1 MKFEGVEVRLGMK
14 NQKHIMVY
22 DSRFL
27 ASLEMTAKQ
36 KEKKKAFSS
45 GEAAAK
51 RPRLSH
57 VDRVIPNAVR
67 NLL

>member
-1 MKFEGVEVRLGMK
+1 MFLGMK

-22 DSRFL
+22 EGRFL

-36 KEKKKAFSS
+36 KEKKKALSG

-51 RPRLSH
+51 RPPSLTRDSRH
-57 VDRVIPNAVR
+57 SERSEEPRRA
-67 NLL
+67 